1 MTNTQGYLIKRFYW
15 VRDGDRYTFANR
27 CGQQRY
33 LAQVRNIGSTEWDL
47 VPELRQLLLAMPAAG
62 CTNA

>member
-1 MTNTQGYLIKRFYW
+1 MLNPSVL

-33 LAQVRNIGSTEWDL
+33 LAQVPNIGLTEWDL
-47 VPELRQLLLAMPAAG
+47 VPELR
-62 CTNA
+62 